1 MPIGPDEEIV
11 RAICT
16 DKWDGQRVSPSLF
29 KGANTSVSRLS
40 VIPLN
45 SHWDLFRI
53 YVQKPPE
60 RLLERIGQINVG
72 KLQQLGAEHVP
83 STPLSVEPNPVE
95 WNQAHA
101 EIPQDI
107 TRGLANRI
115 VAALTLHREPIRP
128 PRR

>member
-60 RLLERIGQINVG
+60 RLLRANWPDQRRYAPTARCRTRPVDAAER
-72 KLQQLGAEHVP
+72 
-83 STPLSVEPNPVE
+83 
-95 WNQAHA
+95 
-101 EIPQDI
+101 
-107 TRGLANRI
+107 
-115 VAALTLHREPIRP
+115 
-128 PRR
+128 